1 MNRARV
7 KSSLVRVQHAHV
19 QHAHTVVVAANTQ
32 HYPNDERNTP
42 YVTAVGL
49 LWSQMFQ
56 LCFFFLAVVD
66 DPPARNQIMRVCI
79 LLQRINPARSLDE
92 DQPTWKLRKEGILYC
107 SKRERLQRFF
117 LAHKSL
123 ALLAFPFLLPHYW
136 SAVVKSEPI
145 LSRPY
150 CDKPEV
156 VLSVACAHAPLRPR
170 LLRGELRICTGYIQC
185 RSDTAEKYACMCR
198 HQTKINRP
206 CTVKGHVT
214 YPSLNLIPGTLWIP
228 IGKRICMGKSCWIAR

>member
-1 MNRARV
+1 M
-7 KSSLVRVQHAHV
+7 KSDV
-19 QHAHTVVVAANTQ
+19 
-32 HYPNDERNTP
+32 PI
-42 YVTAVGL
+42 
-49 LWSQMFQ
+49 M
-56 LCFFFLAVVD
+56 FFFLAVVD

-79 LLQRINPARSLDE
+79 LLQRINPARSLHE

-156 VLSVACAHAPLRPR
+156 VLSVACAHATLEGWAADMHR
-170 LLRGELRICTGYIQC
+170 LHSVPFWYCWKICLYVPA
-185 RSDTAEKYACMCR
+185 SDQNE
-198 HQTKINRP
+198 
-206 CTVKGHVT
+206 
-214 YPSLNLIPGTLWIP
+214 
-228 IGKRICMGKSCWIAR
+228 

>member
-1 MNRARV
+1 
-7 KSSLVRVQHAHV
+7 
-19 QHAHTVVVAANTQ
+19 
-32 HYPNDERNTP
+32 
-42 YVTAVGL
+42 
-49 LWSQMFQ
+49 MFQ

-156 VLSVACAHAPLRPR
+156 VLSVACAHATL
-170 LLRGELRICTGYIQC
+170 EICTGYISAALILLKNMPVC
-185 RSDTAEKYACMCR
+185 AG
-198 HQTKINRP
+198 IRP
-206 CTVKGHVT
+206 KLIGLVQLRVT
-214 YPSLNLIPGTLWIP
+214 
-228 IGKRICMGKSCWIAR
+228 